1 MVIIIVSIL
10 TLLYG
15 GHTEED
21 ADLVHPPH
29 VFNTVDMG
37 SLITFII

>member
-1 MVIIIVSIL
+1 MVISVVSIL
-10 TLLYG
+10 TLLYE

-21 ADLVHPPH
+21 ADLVHKHH